1 MGKKEA
7 KVLLFSYIR
16 IAFIGNPAKYA
27 KDTHGI

>member
-16 IAFIGNPAKYA
+16 IAFVGNLEKYA
-27 KDTHGI
+27 RDTHGI